1 MDSDQNQYALESTTL
16 SDGDFSLLFGYPAEA
31 EPRYRGAASVPESHE
46 APALQIRKPTT
57 TKIFEQNEECS
68 FPLVNSF
75 VPEIDIFFLSRFVL
89 FGAQITIPVVFQFV
103 LDFISDTEL
112 TNGNFEADR
121 TAYAIRGGVFD
132 ETRFVEYQIN
142 FFTNGGKLGLSLDIL
157 DGFAPAVQEF
167 WKQLQRV
174 LQEKEFTEEPVESD
188 SEEDLGFLDSDDEE
202 MDLDLLDAK
211 FLKVGESPEL
221 VEQWFE
227 DLSNPNFRQ
236 HTLLLLAWNC
246 QDAQN
251 FQAVTDGKQA
261 QKLFDTIIACM
272 IATAADFCLP
282 IARCASVLVSQ
293 LVESHDIKISDEQ
306 FNVLVQTLVQWTISN
321 QDENENRLTSSQEV
335 ASLLSSQMS
344 KMATLAVNWK
354 DTLEQVYTQ
363 APYDCVR
370 ENLHEVIRAY

>member
-1 MDSDQNQYALESTTL
+1 MDSDQNQYAVESTSL
-16 SDGDFSLLFGYPAEA
+16 SNGDFSLLFGYPAEA
-31 EPRYRGAASVPESHE
+31 DRYRGAASAVPESHE

-57 TKIFEQNEECS
+57 TKIFEQNEDCS
-68 FPLVNSF
+68 FPLVNT

-103 LDFISDTEL
+103 LDYVQDNEL

-121 TAYAIRGGVFD
+121 TAYVIRGGVFD

-251 FQAVTDGKQA
+251 FQVVTDGKQA

-321 QDENENRLTSSQEV
+321 QGENENRLTSSQEV

>member
-1 MDSDQNQYALESTTL
+1 MDSDQNQYVPYVLEST
-16 SDGDFSLLFGYPAEA
+16 SDFSLFWGHSAEA
-31 EPRYRGAASVPESHE
+31 DPRYRGAASVPESHE

-57 TKIFEQNEECS
+57 TKIFEQNEDCS
-68 FPLVNSF
+68 FPLVNT
-75 VPEIDIFFLSRFVL
+75 VPEIDILFLSRFVL
-89 FGAQITIPVVFQFV
+89 FGAQTTIPVVFQFV
-103 LDFISDTEL
+103 LDIIQDNEL

-121 TAYAIRGGVFD
+121 IAHVIRGGVFD

-142 FFTNGGKLGLSLDIL
+142 LFTNGGKLGLSLDIL

-188 SEEDLGFLDSDDEE
+188 SEEDLGFLESDDEE
-202 MDLDLLDAK
+202 MDLDLFDAK
-211 FLKVGESPEL
+211 FLKVWEFPEL

-321 QDENENRLTSSQEV
+321 QDENANRLTSSQEV